1 MSTIPL
7 SALRGALDH
16 TARQVEP
23 DVGNLERALEEE
35 IERGSFALGMMSAA
49 FVMQGL
55 NVVDAVRLYPDVFRE
70 FTEKCRNLNPP
81 S

>member
-1 MSTIPL
+1 MTTVPL

-16 TARQVEP
+16 TVRQVEP
-23 DVGNLERALEEE
+23 DAGNLERVLEEE
-35 IERGSFALGMMSAA
+35 IERGSFALGMLCAA

-70 FTEKCRNLNPP
+70 FTKNCRNLNPP